1 MFMYVVVCF
10 KYKLEI
16 QVSDGKSFGNFVL
29 WDQDCYNLIGI
40 SDIDLTS
47 KMIKVLL
54 LHQYEFNFSQTTL
67 LSNN

>member
-1 MFMYVVVCF
+1 MCQTGSC

-47 KMIKVLL
+47 KMIKDGEDNPN
-54 LHQYEFNFSQTTL
+54 YFP
-67 LSNN
+67 